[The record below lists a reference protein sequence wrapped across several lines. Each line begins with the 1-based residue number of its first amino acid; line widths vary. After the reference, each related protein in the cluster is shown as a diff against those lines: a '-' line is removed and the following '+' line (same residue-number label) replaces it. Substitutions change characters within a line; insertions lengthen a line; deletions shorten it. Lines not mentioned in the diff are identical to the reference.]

1 MHEAQ
6 AILLRLLRFAPGP
19 AWHRNPAPRRT
30 YPRRPVLMPSSRPEI
45 CPGYLQCATSSA
57 FSCCIMLQKFP
68 CVFKGHHSLSEKQ
81 RRADKI
87 RQAKAEL
94 EAEAK
99 AAAEA
104 KLKAEDEAARKREAE
119 GRRKGGRQA
128 APPSSVPDAKAQKNF
143 TDPQSRI
150 MKSKDGVGQALHDPA
165 SRIGDDHP

>member
-94 EAEAK
+94 EAGAK

-104 KLKAEDEAARKREAE
+104 KRKAEDGAGRKREGG
-119 GRRKGGRQA
+119 GRRKSGVQGAPTSSGPGG
-128 APPSSVPDAKAQKNF
+128 
-143 TDPQSRI
+143 QSPKKTHR
-150 MKSKDGVGQALHDPA
+150 
-165 SRIGDDHP
+165 